1 MYIILFLLFTGVKGV
16 FFATLSVSGLTVS
29 NPAAQCI
36 RWYRSTDRSL
46 WWRQNRASQICPCN
60 LGLMRFDSRF
70 FLYSFNSGVW
80 CYVNYRFTTSRVSK
94 LF

>member
-1 MYIILFLLFTGVKGV
+1 M

-36 RWYRSTDRSL
+36 RWYRSTGHSL
-46 WWRQNRASQICPCN
+46 RWRQNRAAHICPCN

-70 FLYSFNSGVW
+70 FPYSYNSGVL
-80 CYVNYRFTTSRVSK
+80 CYVNYRFRTSRVSK